1 MCIIIDKCYG
11 YQIVIRAGGRQFR
24 KPVETGDM
32 ASAQEQTR
40 FEADRQGKLPVD
52 DFEVSVGEEPEFA
65 VGGGSLITGI
75 KMSVGQGKA
84 AFVRRFDISL
94 FEPIARRHIAELI
107 RNGQLDAKDE
117 PHFEVV
123 AEEIPPPESSRVRRS
138 SPPIAQTDL
147 ADYRDMSVTCGSL
160 DPHDFDVFVVADCN
174 NAISRYRNRFRDAEV
189 GIGTEDVAHC
199 GAVVDQGRNVSARS
213 SEE

>member
-65 VGGGSLITGI
+65 VGGGSL
-75 KMSVGQGKA
+75 SQASRCPSGKA
-84 AFVRRFDISL
+84 RQHLFADSTFHYSNLSRDGISL
-94 FEPIARRHIAELI
+94 
-107 RNGQLDAKDE
+107 
-117 PHFEVV
+117 
-123 AEEIPPPESSRVRRS
+123 SSFGMVNWMRKMNRISKSSQRRS
-138 SPPIAQTDL
+138 HRLSRLEFVAVL
-147 ADYRDMSVTCGSL
+147 LRSL
-160 DPHDFDVFVVADCN
+160 
-174 NAISRYRNRFRDAEV
+174 RR
-189 GIGTEDVAHC
+189 T
-199 GAVVDQGRNVSARS
+199 
-213 SEE
+213 